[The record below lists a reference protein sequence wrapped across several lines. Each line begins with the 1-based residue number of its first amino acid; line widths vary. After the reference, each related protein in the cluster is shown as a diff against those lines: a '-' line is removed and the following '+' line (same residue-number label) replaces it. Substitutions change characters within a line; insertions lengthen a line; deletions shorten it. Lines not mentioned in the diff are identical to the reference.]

1 MLIHAIL
8 PASRVN
14 GPGLRAVVFV
24 QGCSLA
30 CKKCWNTQTHRFEG
44 NDIPVATVL
53 DGILAHV
60 SEQRLDGVTISG
72 GEPMQQAED
81 LAVMLQALRA
91 AMPNISIGMFTGY
104 SPGELASGTFRTRG
118 QSDRTK
124 RLDLWCSIRN
134 CLDFAVMGRYNRL
147 QPSRDPL
154 CTSKNQ
160 KLQLF
165 GTRHT
170 ESDFG
175 EQTVEIAISADGL
188 TTITGF
194 PTLGIPA

>member
-30 CKKCWNTQTHRFEG
+30 CKKCWNIQTHRFKG
-44 NDIPVATVL
+44 DDVPVATVV

-81 LAVMLQALRA
+81 LALVLQALRA
-91 AMPNISIGMFTGY
+91 VMPNVSIGMFTGY
-104 SPGELASGTFRTRG
+104 SAGELASGHSGREAKATG
-118 QSDRTK
+118 PNG
-124 RLDLWCSIRN
+124 SIYG
-134 CLDFAVMGRYNRL
+134 A
-147 QPSRDPL
+147 PS
-154 CTSKNQ
+154 
-160 KLQLF
+160 
-165 GTRHT
+165 GI
-170 ESDFG
+170 
-175 EQTVEIAISADGL
+175 VWIS
-188 TTITGF
+188 
-194 PTLGIPA
+194 P